1 MVTLRHVLTNR
12 MRDLLNRPEPA
23 LGAWAN
29 LSDPAVVEI
38 MGIAGLDY
46 TFIDTEHNGLD
57 LEGLKNH
64 LRAARAY
71 GLANM
76 VRVYTPE
83 EKFVLRVL
91 DTGAEGI
98 LAPHCVTADDARAAV
113 DAIRFPPVGKRGY
126 TMNSRGADYG
136 GHGAGSNTEMAEI
149 LNRLLVCGIY
159 IEDIEA
165 VENIEDIVSVPGVDF
180 CQIGP
185 GDLSASM
192 GLTGTVNHPDV
203 AAAVDRVRRACQ
215 QAGVAVGMTVEHPSV
230 SLSYDELREQGFKAL
245 IVGND
250 SGMLL
255 NGFQSRVRSLRKAAV

>member
-1 MVTLRHVLTNR
+1 MLKNR
-12 MRDLLNRPEPA
+12 MRELLNRSEPA
-23 LGAWAN
+23 LGAWTN
-29 LSDPAVVEI
+29 LSDPSVVEI

-83 EKFVLRVL
+83 EKFILRVL
-91 DTGAEGI
+91 DSGAEGI
-98 LAPHCVTADDARAAV
+98 LAPHCATPDDARAAV
-113 DAIRFPPVGKRGY
+113 EAVRFPPAGKRGY

-136 GHGAGSNTEMAEI
+136 GHGAGSNTEMAEV

-159 IEDIEA
+159 VEDIAA
-165 VENIEDIVSVPGVDF
+165 VDRIEDIVSVPGVDF

-203 AAAVDRVRRACQ
+203 AAAVDRIRRACLA
-215 QAGVAVGMTVEHPSV
+215 AGVTVGMTVDHPSY
-230 SLSYDELREQGFKAL
+230 SLSYDELRELGFNAL

-250 SGMLL
+250 AGMLL
-255 NGFQSRVRSLRKAAV
+255 KGFQTRVQELRPRPATSAS

>member
-1 MVTLRHVLTNR
+1 
-12 MRDLLNRPEPA
+12 MRELLQGHDTV

-29 LSDPAVVEI
+29 LSDPACVEI

-46 TFIDTEHNGLD
+46 VFIDMEHNGLD
-57 LEGLKNH
+57 MEGLKNH
-64 LRAARAY
+64 LRAARAF
-71 GLANM
+71 GLGSM

-91 DTGAEGI
+91 DCGAEGI
-98 LAPHCVTADDARAAV
+98 LAPHCATPEEARLAV
-113 DAIRFPPVGKRGY
+113 EAVRYPPEGKRGY

-136 GHGAGSNTEMAEI
+136 GHGLGSNTEAAEA
-149 LNRLLVCGIY
+149 LNRMLVVGIY
-159 IEDIEA
+159 IEDIAA
-165 VENIEDIVSVPGVDF
+165 VERIDEIVAVPGVDY

-192 GLTGTVNHPDV
+192 GYTGSVNHPEV
-203 AAAVDRVRRACQ
+203 VAAVDRVCAACVK
-215 QAGVAVGMTVEHPSV
+215 AGISVGMTVQHPSYT
-230 SLSYDELREQGFKAL
+230 LSFEDARAHGYKAL

-255 NGFQSRVRSLRKAAV
+255 SGFQARLASLRQPVA

>member
-1 MVTLRHVLTNR
+1 MLKTRRRELLTR
-12 MRDLLNRPEPA
+12 SEPA
-23 LGAWAN
+23 LGAWTN
-29 LSDPAVVEI
+29 LSDPSVVEI

-71 GLANM
+71 GLGTL

-91 DTGAEGI
+91 DSGAEGV
-98 LAPHCVTADDARAAV
+98 LMPHCSTASEAREAV
-113 DAIRFPPVGKRGY
+113 DAVRYPPAGKRGY
-126 TMNSRGADYG
+126 TMNSRGLDYG
-136 GHGAGSNTEMAEI
+136 GHGAGSNTEMAEQM
-149 LNRLLVCGIY
+149 NRLLVCGVY

-165 VENIEDIVSVPGVDF
+165 VGRIDEIVGVPGIDF
-180 CQIGP
+180 VQIGP

-203 AAAVDRVRRACQ
+203 GAAVDRIRKACQ
-215 QAGVAVGMTVEHPSV
+215 DANVAVGMTVEHPSY
-230 SLSYDELREQGFKAL
+230 SLSYEELHDQGFNAL

-250 SGMLL
+250 GGMLL
-255 NGFQSRVRSLRKAAV
+255 KGFQSRIAALGRAPRVESPVR

>member
-1 MVTLRHVLTNR
+1 MLRNR
-12 MRDLLNRPEPA
+12 MRELLDRTEPA
-23 LGAWAN
+23 LGAWTN
-29 LSDPAVVEI
+29 LSDPSVVEI

-64 LRAARAY
+64 LRAARAF
-71 GLANM
+71 GLGNM

-91 DTGAEGI
+91 DSGAEGI
-98 LAPHCVTADDARAAV
+98 LAPHCATPDDARYAV
-113 DAIRFPPVGKRGY
+113 NAVRYPPEGNRGY

-136 GHGAGSNTEMAEI
+136 GHGAGSNTEMAEHV
-149 LNRLLVCGIY
+149 NRLLVCGIY
-159 IEDIEA
+159 VEDIAA
-165 VENIEDIVSVPGVDF
+165 VECIEDIVSVPGIDF

-203 AAAVDRVRRACQ
+203 VAAVDRIRAACKA
-215 QAGVAVGMTVEHPSV
+215 AGVGVGMTVEHPSL
-230 SLSYDELREQGFKAL
+230 SLSYEVLKTQGYTAL
-245 IVGND
+245 IAGND

-255 NGFQSRVRSLRKAAV
+255 KGFQNRVNSIRGSAGKGA

>member
-1 MVTLRHVLTNR
+1 MLVNR
-12 MRDLLNRPEPA
+12 MRELLDRDQPA
-23 LGAWAN
+23 LGAWTN
-29 LSDPAVVEI
+29 LSDPSIPEI

-57 LEGLKNH
+57 MEGLKNH

-71 GLANM
+71 GLASL
-76 VRVYTPE
+76 VRVYTAE

-91 DTGAEGI
+91 DSGAEGI
-98 LAPHCVTADDARAAV
+98 LAPHCASADDARAAV
-113 DAIRFPPVGKRGY
+113 AAVRFPPVGSRGY

-136 GHGAGSNTEMAEI
+136 GHGLASNTEMAEH

-159 IEDIEA
+159 IEDIKA
-165 VENIEDIVSVPGVDF
+165 VDQIEDIASVPGVDF
-180 CQIGP
+180 AQIGP

-192 GLTGTVNHPDV
+192 GLTGSVNHPDV
-203 AAAVDRVRRACQ
+203 VAAVERIRKVCQ
-215 QAGVAVGMTVEHPSV
+215 AAGVAVGMTVEHPSY
-230 SLSYDELREQGFKAL
+230 SLSYEELREQGWKAL

-255 NGFQSRVRSLRKAAV
+255 SGFKRRVDSIRGHG

>member
-1 MVTLRHVLTNR
+1 MLMNR
-12 MRDLLNRPEPA
+12 MRELLNRSEPA
-23 LGAWAN
+23 LGAWTN
-29 LSDPAVVEI
+29 LSDPSIPEI

-57 LEGLKNH
+57 LEGVKNH

-76 VRVYTPE
+76 VRVYTPD
-83 EKFVLRVL
+83 EKFVLRIL
-91 DTGAEGI
+91 DSGAEGI
-98 LAPHCVTADDARAAV
+98 LSPHCTSPDDARAAV
-113 DAIRFPPVGKRGY
+113 AAVRFPPAGSRGY

-136 GHGAGSNTEMAEI
+136 GHGKRDNTEMAEE

-159 IEDIEA
+159 IEDIKG
-165 VENIEDIVSVPGVDF
+165 VDQIEDIVSVPGVDF
-180 CQIGP
+180 VQVGP

-192 GLTGTVNHPDV
+192 GLTGTVDHPDV
-203 AAAVDRVRRACQ
+203 VKAVDRIRTACND
-215 QAGVAVGMTVEHPSV
+215 AGVAIGMTVEHPSV
-230 SLSYDELREQGFKAL
+230 SLSYAELREQGYKAL

-255 NGFQSRVRSLRKAAV
+255 KGFQSRLASIRKDAV

>member
-1 MVTLRHVLTNR
+1 VLVNR
-12 MRDLLNRPEPA
+12 MRQLLEGSEPA
-23 LGAWAN
+23 LGAWTN
-29 LSDPAVVEI
+29 LSDPSIPEI

-57 LEGLKNH
+57 LEGVKNH

-71 GLANM
+71 GLANL

-91 DTGAEGI
+91 DSGAEGI
-98 LAPHCVTADDARAAV
+98 LSPHCATPDDARAAV
-113 DAIRFPPVGKRGY
+113 AAIRFPPSGNRGY

-136 GHGAGSNTEMAEI
+136 GHGMRDNTEMALE

-159 IEDIEA
+159 IEDIAA
-165 VENIEDIVSVPGVDF
+165 VDRIEDIVSVPGVDF
-180 CQIGP
+180 VQVGP

-192 GLTGTVNHPDV
+192 GLTGTTNHPDV
-203 AAAVDRVRRACQ
+203 VKAVDRIRDACAA
-215 QAGVAVGMTVEHPSV
+215 AGVAVGMTVEHPSY
-230 SLSYDELREQGFKAL
+230 SLSYHQLREQGFRAL

-255 NGFQSRVRSLRKAAV
+255 KGFQTRVAAIRKPAAG